1 MFSFLKKLII
11 FILFINVIGVKA
23 QLNRHVIDTIK
34 FDLKQKKKL
43 YVSLDYK
50 NTFVSDLSTKMFG
63 LQLGYIFNKRTSLYI
78 GYYAANETRK
88 EVANPTA
95 VNGNTD
101 SNTIYQ
107 YYGLNYFNIG
117 IDYIFYNTKRWRFS
131 IPLSIGL
138 GSGYSHLSSLKTNFG
153 TTKTNVVPLE
163 FALYGSYK
171 ITWWIWF
178 GAGMGSRIMLNN
190 KSGYNG
196 TFYSIGIQLKTGEIY
211 RRTKNWVEKKF

>member
-1 MFSFLKKLII
+1 MKKLIV

-43 YVSLDYK
+43 YVSLDFK

-78 GYYAANETRK
+78 GYYAANRASK
-88 EVANPTA
+88 VVANPTA
-95 VNGNTD
+95 LQGQTD
-101 SNTIYQ
+101 SNTMYQ
-107 YYGLNYFNIG
+107 NYGLNYSNFG

-138 GSGYSHLSSLKTNFG
+138 GSGYSYLSSLKTTFE
-153 TTKTNVVPLE
+153 TTKTYVVPLE

-196 TFYSIGIQLKTGEIY
+196 TFYSIGLQLKTGEIY